1 VPLQR
6 INTIDMPWCG
16 LLVDTHT
23 LEVKPCMRRVLERP
37 LRLSTSVE
45 CVQPGLALRRAIKS
59 FVRMKCHAIVLDSSL
74 NSYSTVYRTIYMLH
88 LVAAMRTHVFIAS
101 MHAFDPEKNSAYI
114 IQCIVE
120 AVSFG
125 ARLTHSRTSEKVN
138 RELRFGADEDWDPI
152 THSPDAADSQ
162 YPSKN
167 SEVFRSLT
175 APTLS
180 LQSSYTGVC
189 PVSHQQALWLG
200 FHAFWTVLNKR
211 RGRYNTVAHALKNSL
226 TILERGLK
234 NHDGF
239 LGSAPIMDCHSILS
253 TSEWL

>member
-1 VPLQR
+1 
-6 INTIDMPWCG
+6 
-16 LLVDTHT
+16 
-23 LEVKPCMRRVLERP
+23 
-37 LRLSTSVE
+37 
-45 CVQPGLALRRAIKS
+45 
-59 FVRMKCHAIVLDSSL
+59 
-74 NSYSTVYRTIYMLH
+74 
-88 LVAAMRTHVFIAS
+88 MRTHVFIAS
-101 MHAFDPEKNSAYI
+101 MQAFDPEKNSAYI

-120 AVSFG
+120 AVAFG

-138 RELRFGADEDWDPI
+138 RELRFGADEDWDPPI
-152 THSPDAADSQ
+152 NPSADAPDTQ
-162 YPSKN
+162 YPSKA
-167 SEVFRSLT
+167 EVFGSLT

-211 RGRYNTVAHALKNSL
+211 RGRYSTVAHALKNSL

-234 NHDGF
+234 NADGF
-239 LGSAPIMDCHSILS
+239 LGSAPILDCHAILS